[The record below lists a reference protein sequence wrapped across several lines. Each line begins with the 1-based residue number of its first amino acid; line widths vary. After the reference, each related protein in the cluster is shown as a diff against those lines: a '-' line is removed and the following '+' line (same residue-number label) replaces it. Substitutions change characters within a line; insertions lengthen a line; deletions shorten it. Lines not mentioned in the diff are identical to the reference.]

1 MKSQIIQIGN
11 SQGVRLPKALLEESG
26 ISGEVDLVLHEEGI
40 LIRALKRKRTGWE
53 EALKRMMEHEEDE
66 LVDSGSFTTDF
77 DRRRWQW

>member
-26 ISGEVDLVLHEEGI
+26 IAGEVDLVLQEDGI
-40 LIRALKRKRTGWE
+40 LIRGMQKKRDGWSEGLKVMLE
-53 EALKRMMEHEEDE
+53 QEDDE
-66 LVDSGSFTTDF
+66 LPDADELSDF